1 LAEPS
6 ETKQVSREPTVAA
19 DELVS
24 ALRSLAAQVGSLQT
38 EVQSLRAESRGLPI
52 GEADRHGWDET
63 APIVRE
69 GPAWIRSV
77 DSPRPRGLA
86 IPWLLLEVAFLV
98 AIAVLAVV
106 ADLDPYAIAG
116 VMAAAWAL
124 VAVAEWLAARG
135 ERSDRRLVYRAGTPP
150 TMPQPDD
157 TAWFAQ
163 NGGDTVLDEPSA
175 ERQPARLPPSD

>member
-1 LAEPS
+1 MADPAE
-6 ETKQVSREPTVAA
+6 TTQVSREPTKPE

-38 EVQSLRAESRGLPI
+38 DVQSLRAESRSLPT
-52 GEADRHGWDET
+52 GEADRHGWDEA

-69 GPAWIRSV
+69 GPAWVRSV

-86 IPWLLLEVAFLV
+86 IPWLLLEIAFLV
-98 AIAVLAVV
+98 AVAVLAVV
-106 ADLDPYAIAG
+106 ADLEPYAIAG

-124 VAVAEWLAARG
+124 VALAEWLAARG
-135 ERSDRRLVYRAGTPP
+135 ERRDRQIVDRASAPSVL
-150 TMPQPDD
+150 QPDD
-157 TAWFAQ
+157 TAWFGQ
-163 NGGDTVLDEPSA
+163 NGDDALLDAPSA